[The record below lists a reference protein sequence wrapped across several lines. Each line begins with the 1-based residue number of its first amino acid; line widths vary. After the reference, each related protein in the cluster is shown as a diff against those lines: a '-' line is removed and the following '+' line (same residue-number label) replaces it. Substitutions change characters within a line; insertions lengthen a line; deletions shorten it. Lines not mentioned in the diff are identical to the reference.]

1 MDYSHSN
8 QGSKRP
14 SLKEYSCVEG
24 GGGGKKKTMLF
35 ENIPF
40 KQEYSC
46 VEGGALWEYSLLM
59 NQGDMASYENIP

>member
-1 MDYSHSN
+1 V
-8 QGSKRP
+8 
-14 SLKEYSCVEG
+14 LKG
-24 GGGGKKKTMLF
+24 GGPKKDHAF